1 MVKLFINDVE
11 QSNFIFS
18 APTKDTLDE
27 ELDQLN
33 FQIKSTSR
41 KDLKKNDR
49 IVYKILQGNVEILS
63 KVFCLFGLV
72 ETWEGEYWL
81 YQISC
86 VSPTKLLENII
97 INGMAETYPVA
108 TLYSQMDR
116 VRQKI
121 NFQQAREYGNNA
133 ISLQFDGIT
142 ISNGNASLIYTTET
156 GEFLWS
162 GQVNAREIFNDML
175 DKVDCLIIGYDF
187 SFSNGNITT
196 INLKAEKREK
206 KGTQLVNSANDI
218 ESGGLDDVKELVK
231 GLSITRNSE
240 LACGNIISLI
250 TNAVCKDNVQQS
262 YLPSRNDDMTIDDA
276 SDWHIITQEPIYSLN
291 KVYAYVSVRT
301 YIKVWRDNGGVLE
314 EQFYSSTGQPN
325 SNPTPLF
332 MLMPYDITNYI
343 VEKDVFDSMSVK
355 EQKKHLYFKR
365 GEKGIYGLYKL
376 YKENP
381 LWSSK
386 ALDNICKSMTPSIV
400 VNSNG
405 VLTLDY
411 CGNPP
416 MLLDMSGRLVNVNT
430 NWPSSAYN
438 YPFHYSTSG
447 LKEADAVKTFDR
459 TGLTLDD
466 IEVEHALFSVNYQ
479 PYCDSVV
486 KIEKDNVAGLEAN
499 SKNLSVLKNQN
510 DRTVDASKYF
520 DSQESFIN
528 RMGNKEMTID
538 CMVDLTQT
546 YSQIKSLWNLGDY
559 FTLGGNDWTITQR
572 EIENYSMDLL
582 KVKYK
587 LSKDYNASN
596 VDIQL
601 KRDKR
606 LYGIPLNQYVD
617 RYILVKI
624 NSLTNWDK
632 IFIKCWDDFTLNQT
646 EQTNDSQEG
655 YCVFEAIKIGN
666 NNKFHKVVRCKDNY
680 AVDIERTKY
689 SSTIVNV
696 NLRYCDTNGYKE
708 DMNVYAC
715 TNDRYNSLNISNY
728 SRLPFIPLSEGNDI
742 SIYGSTLT
750 LTGIKKDKMERLIFV
765 FYEG

>member
-262 YLPSRNDDMTIDDA
+262 YFPARNDDLTIDDSA
-276 SDWHIITQEPIYSLN
+276 DWFIMTQEPIYTLN
-291 KVYAYVSVRT
+291 KVY
-301 YIKVWRDNGGVLE
+301 VLVG
-314 EQFYSSTGQPN
+314 YHATLKYPAPIYGSRLNIGLPI
-325 SNPTPLF
+325 
-332 MLMPYDITNYI
+332 DITEFI
-343 VEKDVFDSMSVK
+343 VEKDVFDALPVK
-355 EQKKHLYFKR
+355 EQKKRLYFKR
-365 GEKGIYGLYKL
+365 GEKGIYGLYKS
-376 YKENP
+376 YKANP
-381 LWSSK
+381 LWSNTAIYNILDSLGNLGLDSTTPLK
-386 ALDNICKSMTPSIV
+386 PMILAGKTPLLKGGSWALSDIEWHLFPETYVDYDGITRN
-400 VNSNG
+400 
-405 VLTLDY
+405 TLDSLY
-411 CGNPP
+411 GA
-416 MLLDMSGRLVNVNT
+416 DWDGV
-430 NWPSSAYN
+430 SAKPLY
-438 YPFHYSTSG
+438 FS
-447 LKEADAVKTFDR
+447 DDR
-459 TGLTLDD
+459 
-466 IEVEHALFSVNYQ
+466 ERKNFLFSVNYQ